1 MIWGEAP
8 TLTEEM
14 MRNLNSKSRVSAGA
28 EGANLD
34 SFDRAILNVVQENNQ
49 LTSSEIG
56 DRVGLSST
64 ACLRRLSRL
73 RQTGIIKADVA
84 IVDPAVGGA
93 RVTLI
98 VQVSLER
105 EQASLLEQFKKTM
118 IAQPEVVQCYYV
130 TGAHDFV
137 LIVNVRDMAGYDEF
151 TQEHFFNNPNVRQ
164 FSTSVVMREVKF
176 STRIML

>member
-1 MIWGEAP
+1 
-8 TLTEEM
+8 
-14 MRNLNSKSRVSAGA
+14 MRNPIGRGRVSAATDGTS
-28 EGANLD
+28 LD
-34 SFDRAILNVVQENNQ
+34 VFDRAILNVVQENNQ

-64 ACLRRLSRL
+64 ACLRRLARL

-93 RVTLI
+93 RVTLV

-105 EQASLLEQFKKTM
+105 EQATLLDQFKKAM

-137 LIVNVRDMAGYDEF
+137 LIVNVRDMAAYDEF
-151 TQEHFFNNPNVRQ
+151 TQAHFFNNPNVRQ

-176 STRIML
+176 STRIVL